1 LPLKRYDFT
10 DLYNDLTTR
19 LVRPFD
25 VAEACLKYAT
35 WSTRNGYRFNSA
47 GWNEW
52 GVTQELQRDVPLT
65 VRATLDPAAVPRI
78 ADTIDRA
85 KPDSPRAA
93 WVTAKLISRGISQK
107 FTDDRYV
114 LEHELKDLEGFA
126 VPPNGAEMF
135 YSKEEKLSARP
146 GPNRNQYDPSAVEG
160 LALWRDEPLF
170 HGDFKVIVDRTCA
183 AQLDVAIG
191 DDGRLKVALIQPN
204 RSLLEL
210 SVTTVS
216 PESDTAHRFF
226 GVGPRRAK
234 AQTKKILKGLKL
246 AAAAGAG
253 IALLP
258 ELITTKAEV
267 DKLAAEL
274 SSPGNIIPHRLDKQT
289 LRVVVSGSYHH
300 VDTGNEQRN
309 TTKVFF
315 PRSPSPMLQRE
326 HSKSGMFVY
335 FASQSLMEAWKRSP
349 WILHWP
355 AAFALIRDYLRAS
368 LFPKVVKPPEN
379 VGFRE
384 DVEPSKEIR
393 LFAGPRFSV
402 VVVICADLLN
412 RTFRRVLETL
422 QPSLILVCNMTPKQG
437 DFASAAHALILDCQS
452 TLVGVNNPARWSGRG
467 GVFGTLVSG
476 GMAGLP
482 VRDGNKRVIEAHVPS
497 NKILIFD
504 PKAKK
509 LHEYPG

>member
-1 LPLKRYDFT
+1 MPLKRYDFT
-10 DLYNDLTTR
+10 DLYNDLTTP

-35 WSTRNGYRFNSA
+35 WRTRNGYQFNSA

-52 GVTQELQRDVPLT
+52 DITRELQRDVPLT
-65 VRATLDPAAVPRI
+65 VRATLDPVAVPRI

-85 KPDSPRAA
+85 KYHSPLAA
-93 WVTAKLISRGISQK
+93 WVAAKLISTGRSRK

-126 VPPNGAEMF
+126 IPPSGPELLCGKGTDF
-135 YSKEEKLSARP
+135 STRP
-146 GPNRNQYDPSAVEG
+146 GSDRNQYDPSAVEG

-170 HGDFKVIVDRTCA
+170 HGDFKAIVDRTCA

-191 DDGRLKVALIQPN
+191 HDGRLKVALIQPN
-204 RSLLEL
+204 KSLLGL
-210 SVTTVS
+210 SVTMVS
-216 PESDTAHRFF
+216 PKSDTAHRFF

-234 AQTKKILKGLKL
+234 AQTKKIVEGLRL

-267 DKLAAEL
+267 AKVAAEL
-274 SSPGNIIPHRLDKQT
+274 STQGNIISDRPDKQT

-300 VDTGNEQRN
+300 VDAGNKQRN

-315 PRSPSPMLQRE
+315 PQSPSPMLQRE

-335 FASQSLMEAWKRSP
+335 RTRQSDVEAWQHSP
-349 WILHWP
+349 WIFHWP
-355 AAFALIRDYLRAS
+355 AVFALIRERIRGVLLR
-368 LFPKVVKPPEN
+368 KDEKPLD
-379 VGFRE
+379 FRE

-393 LFAGPRFSV
+393 LFAGSRFSV

-437 DFASAAHALILDCQS
+437 DFASVAHALILDCQS
-452 TLVGVNNPARWSGRG
+452 TLVGVNNPATWPGRG
-467 GVFGTLVSG
+467 AVSG

-509 LHEYPG
+509 LFEYPG